1 MMRIRRE
8 APRLDY
14 SRLKVCNISPGKQRT
29 WDTQE
34 PSAASVVK
42 DKSRSLGLA
51 KLMTRI
57 KLIGSMAIAFA
68 FSAGPANA
76 AGTISCQSVDAEP
89 PAAVEITVGQLPALV
104 PVSVRVLIGE
114 QVWNTL
120 DSGDGVTL
128 ALMQAFDFG
137 QGLLI
142 DLADP
147 NVERVLFR
155 IRLFRE
161 EEARDLAVAGTLGAA
176 GIGAFA
182 LVCQGP

>member
-1 MMRIRRE
+1 MV
-8 APRLDY
+8 
-14 SRLKVCNISPGKQRT
+14 ST
-29 WDTQE
+29 
-34 PSAASVVK
+34 
-42 DKSRSLGLA
+42 
-51 KLMTRI
+51 
-57 KLIGSMAIAFA
+57 KLICSVMMAL
-68 FSAGPANA
+68 AGAAAPASA
-76 AGTISCQSVDAEP
+76 AGTISCHSVDAEP
-89 PAAVEITVGQLPALV
+89 PAAVEITVTQLPVLV

-114 QVWNTL
+114 QEWNTL
-120 DSGDGVTL
+120 DSGGGVTM

-161 EEARDLAVAGTLGAA
+161 EEARDLAVAGTLGAV